1 MKKSLLVLACII
13 ALTTGLLLSSCQKK
27 EEPAAPAATEEAAPV
42 ATEEAAPAAPAA
54 TEEATPAAPAT
65 GEEKPKTGGY

>member
-1 MKKSLLVLACII
+1 MKKSLFVLACII

-27 EEPAAPAATEEAAPV
+27 EEPAAPAATEEAAPA
-42 ATEEAAPAAPAA
+42 ATEEAAPAATDQAA
-54 TEEATPAAPAT
+54 PAAPAT